1 MNNRFPLNEEE
12 NNRIRGLH
20 GINEQVVGY
29 GEQGLDEDDA
39 GMDTPGGNPEYFY
52 GDGSLDKIRQFAQQ
66 QEESEMSK
74 EDVIE
79 ELTAIYSYSQ
89 DGATDLVH
97 TTLENLLYKLGGFK
111 DSINEQ
117 SRYGIWS
124 TDATFIEFKDLIY
137 HTIAHDG
144 PFPGVDLDTFLGLV
158 DKLDKSTKQY
168 QKYEMSKNLLALK
181 KMVTDMGDKSPFG
194 SVKKSLLSMIRKME
208 QKLRKIN

>member
-1 MNNRFPLNEEE
+1 MNNRFNLNEQEK
-12 NNRIRGLH
+12 NRIRGLH
-20 GINEQVVGY
+20 NINEQVVGY

-52 GDGSLDKIRQFAQQ
+52 GDGSLDKIRQLAQQ

-111 DSINEQ
+111 DNINE
-117 SRYGIWS
+117 
-124 TDATFIEFKDLIY
+124 
-137 HTIAHDG
+137 
-144 PFPGVDLDTFLGLV
+144 
-158 DKLDKSTKQY
+158 
-168 QKYEMSKNLLALK
+168 KN
-181 KMVTDMGDKSPFG
+181 
-194 SVKKSLLSMIRKME
+194 
-208 QKLRKIN
+208 